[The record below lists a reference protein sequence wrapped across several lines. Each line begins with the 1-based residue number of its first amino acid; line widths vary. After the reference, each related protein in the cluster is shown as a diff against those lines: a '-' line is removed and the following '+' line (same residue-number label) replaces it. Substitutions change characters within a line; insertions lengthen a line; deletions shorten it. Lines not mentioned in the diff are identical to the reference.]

1 MNKTKKLAALFSSTL
16 LVSTMFAASAFA
28 DTRHRDETKDQ
39 KEQSWRSTRNT
50 THTQQTVN
58 SVRSRDRYNGQRA
71 FNTTESRDRYDGQ
84 RAFNTRESRDR
95 YDGQRGFN
103 TTESRNRYDG
113 QRTYNNSAQWH
124 ARYNGQV
131 SSRYSYSG
139 RVTRVE
145 NYHGGYRVWVGGAP
159 YPFFFTAG
167 AWGHWPIRV
176 GLNVSF
182 GGYYNPAYGY
192 YNVYNYGPYGN
203 PYAYQT
209 SGDIRGLIQAV
220 DYRRGTAVIRDD
232 VSGSFITVA
241 LRGNDPR
248 LGSLRPGDYA
258 DLSGSWDRSGV
269 FSAFNVADLRPGN
282 SGYGYDNPN
291 NEQYPPQY
299 PPSQQY
305 PQ

>member
-16 LVSTMFAASAFA
+16 LVSSMFATSAFA

-39 KEQSWRSTRNT
+39 SKEQLWRSSRNATQRADNSTRS
-50 THTQQTVN
+50 QDRYDGQRSFN
-58 SVRSRDRYNGQRA
+58 STRSRDRYDGQRN
-71 FNTTESRDRYDGQ
+71 FNSTESRDRYDGQ
-84 RAFNTRESRDR
+84 R
-95 YDGQRGFN
+95 
-103 TTESRNRYDG
+103 
-113 QRTYNNSAQWH
+113 TYHSTQSH
-124 ARYNGQV
+124 GRYNGQA
-131 SSRYSYSG
+131 SSRYAYSG

-159 YPFFFTAG
+159 YPFFFAGG

-176 GLNVSF
+176 GLNVSL

-209 SGDIRGLIQAV
+209 SGDIHGLVQAV

-232 VSGSFITVA
+232 VSGAFITVVM
-241 LRGNDPR
+241 RGNDPR

-258 DLSGSWDRSGV
+258 ALSGAWDRSGV
-269 FSAFNVADLRPGN
+269 FTAYNVADLRPGN
-282 SGYGYDNPN
+282 GGYGYDNRDN
-291 NEQYPPQY
+291 DQYPPQY